1 MVKHMLYIAQKNPL
15 TVHEYPLS
23 GSVLLG
29 RKQQEGM
36 PMITLT
42 SRIVSKTHGEFA
54 VEDDHVVYRDL
65 DSSNGTYINGIY
77 FGANGETGEKQLE
90 DGDVL
95 KISAADE
102 GGMCEEAVV
111 IIYRKNV
118 TLKVTQWQALN
129 LTDASFVIRVGR
141 DAQNC
146 NLHIDDRRV
155 SRIHASFFY
164 AAGGWAVADYESK
177 NGVYIN
183 NQRIHQAVYLKPLDC
198 VQMMDYMF
206 IYMGDM
212 LLVGMCENMHLCLKP
227 SGQGKNGRNAATD
240 LHIHIKQRTAKQGL
254 KTITLLKDIN
264 LTIHSGEM
272 VLILGGSGAGKTTLM
287 NAIMGYE
294 KADGTIRY
302 GDVDVYKQY
311 SQMKYKIG
319 FVPQDTLLREN
330 DSVFDTLYNA
340 AQMKMPGNCSSEQ
353 MKQRVREVLEMVNL
367 THVSDSLIKSIS
379 GGEKKRVSAGVE
391 LVNDPSLFF
400 LDEPD
405 SGLDAQSAT
414 ELMENLRLI
423 ANTGKI
429 VMIISHSPDRAAKL
443 FDKVIVLAKS
453 RIDNCGHLA
462 FYGSVPQAYSFF
474 ETDTLESVVGKIN
487 SRDGSV
493 EKYIERWS
501 GQGYGNKS

>member
-1 MVKHMLYIAQKNPL
+1 MIKHMLYIVETNPL
-15 TVHEYPLS
+15 AVHEYALS
-23 GSVLLG
+23 ERILLG
-29 RKQQEGM
+29 RKQQEGI
-36 PMITLT
+36 PMMTVS
-42 SRIVSKTHGEFA
+42 SRIVSKTHGEF
-54 VEDDHVVYRDL
+54 VLEGEHVLFRDL
-65 DSSNGTYINGIY
+65 DSSNGTYINGIRY
-77 FGANGETGEKQLE
+77 GIKGEKKEKNLE

-95 KISAADE
+95 KISTADD
-102 GGMCEEAVV
+102 GGFCEDAVV
-111 IIYRKNV
+111 ILYRKNV
-118 TLKVTQWQALN
+118 TLEVKQWQTLN
-129 LTDASFVIRVGR
+129 LSDTSAVIRLGR

-146 NLHIDDRRV
+146 NLHVDDRRV

-164 AAGGWAVADYESK
+164 AAGGWAVADYESA
-177 NGVYIN
+177 NGVYVN
-183 NQRIHQAVYLKPLDC
+183 NQRIQQAVYLRPLDC
-198 VQMMDYMF
+198 VQMVDYLF
-206 IYMGDM
+206 LYMGDA
-212 LLVGMCENMHLCLKP
+212 LLIGMTSNMKLKLQQPRQRGVG
-227 SGQGKNGRNAATD
+227 SFAATD
-240 LHIHIKQRTAKQGL
+240 LCIHIEKRTAKQGF
-254 KTITLLKDIN
+254 KTITLLKDID

-302 GDVDVYKQY
+302 GDLDIYKQY

-330 DSVFDTLYNA
+330 DSVYDTLYNA
-340 AQMKMPGNCSSEQ
+340 AQMKLPGNCTAEQ
-353 MKQRVREVLEMVNL
+353 LKKRVNEVLDMVNL
-367 THVSDSLIKSIS
+367 AHVSNSLIKSIS

-391 LVNDPSLFF
+391 LVNDPNLFF

-414 ELMENLRLI
+414 ELMENLRQI

-462 FYGSVPQAYSFF
+462 FYGSVPQAYDFF
-474 ETDTLESVVGKIN
+474 ETKTLESVVGKIN

-501 GQGYGNKS
+501 RQGYGN